1 MSKTLINGADGVANW
16 SDINFHCFIFS
27 DDWNDMPC
35 SSLFLLSGNFSRI
48 YRPLIFV
55 YLYTYSINSETNCE
69 IPCKKKPEKAWR
81 AKKTRSSWL
90 SWLFHVYLPLKAW
103 KRPEKQGNSWFSWKA
118 YSGIPRK
125 AWRARRRL
133 LAFKESLEFDHSR
146 KSKKSQESQELPKM
160 SWLSQRGWSNWLLHC
175 KE

>member
-16 SDINFHCFIFS
+16 LDINFHCFIFS

-81 AKKTRSSWL
+81 AKKS
-90 SWLFHVYLPLKAW
+90 
-103 KRPEKQGNSWFSWKA
+103 PE
-118 YSGIPRK
+118 
-125 AWRARRRL
+125 L
-133 LAFKESLEFDHSR
+133 LAFLAFPCFFTSKSLEKAGKARKFVVFLESLQWY
-146 KSKKSQESQELPKM
+146 SKKSLESQEKTLGIQGKPGI
-160 SWLSQRGWSNWLLHC
+160 WPQ
-175 KE
+175 